1 MVRLILSIFSLGLT
15 LISCNTNKDEK
26 TVYIGANTTP
36 CNAGVMET
44 ECLQIKWSKNQ
55 KEWDFF
61 YNTIQGFKYEKGNEY
76 ELVIKEEKVENP
88 PADGSNVKYTLIKEV
103 SKKRLLVTK

>member
-1 MVRLILSIFSLGLT
+1 MG
-15 LISCNTNKDEK
+15 
-26 TVYIGANTTP
+26 
-36 CNAGVMET
+36 
-44 ECLQIKWSKNQ
+44 
-55 KEWDFF
+55 FF